1 MRNSTFKKLTYEEA
15 VAKKAEAQKRAL
27 ERKKERDATKP
38 KKATKKRT
46 AVKKSANKKKS
57 RSLPTWLKAIPE
69 SKAHG
74 AGTYQKRLWRL
85 TSDYVRIRD
94 WYEYGVCAATGV
106 SFEHWSKAHA
116 GHLKPYSNCNGLYK
130 FDVRNIHMQHGYSNK
145 HGNYDTFRDFE
156 KVVVNRGYDFK
167 KFERENQKAA
177 GCSLRDNEVEEAIKF
192 LLKKMKKLPEQ
203 PAYFERSYS
212 LLQNS

>member
-94 WYEYGVCAATGV
+94 WYEYGVCAAT
-106 SFEHWSKAHA
+106 
-116 GHLKPYSNCNGLYK
+116 
-130 FDVRNIHMQHGYSNK
+130 
-145 HGNYDTFRDFE
+145 
-156 KVVVNRGYDFK
+156 
-167 KFERENQKAA
+167 
-177 GCSLRDNEVEEAIKF
+177 
-192 LLKKMKKLPEQ
+192 
-203 PAYFERSYS
+203 RS
-212 LLQNS
+212 